1 MILNLCFKPYLMKKR
16 ISLIIISLFVLLHCD
31 TVSGQKTDIQ
41 IIHRIEMVDG
51 SVLIGEIVS
60 EDDQYITLKTEKA
73 GTIRI
78 VKSDI
83 SNKKLLP
90 KAQLKDGK
98 LWPENIH
105 STRYFFSPNAYNLR
119 KGESYYQNIAVIVH
133 QVSYGVNDNFSIGAG
148 MIPLFIFGGVA
159 SPVWVTPKFSFPIVE
174 NKINFGFGALMG
186 TVIGAEYRS
195 PGFGILYGTSTFGS
209 RDQNFSFGAGW
220 AFVDGA
226 IARYPTFNL
235 SGIIRLGPKGY
246 LMTENYFIG
255 TRDDFF
261 SLMSIGGRRM
271 FSEVGLDF
279 GLFLPLSNLDDAWV
293 AIPWLGIAIPL
304 SHGKTKP

>member
-1 MILNLCFKPYLMKKR
+1 MKKR
-16 ISLIIISLFVLLHCD
+16 TSIVILFLLILFHCETVL
-31 TVSGQKTDIQ
+31 GQRSDSQK
-41 IIHRIEMVDG
+41 IHRIEMVDG
-51 SVLIGEIVS
+51 SVLIGEILS
-60 EDDQYITLKTEKA
+60 EDDQYITVKTEKA

-83 SNKKLLP
+83 SNKKIVQQ
-90 KAQLKDGK
+90 AQFKDGQ

-119 KGESYYQNIAVIVH
+119 KGESYYQNIGVIVH
-133 QVSYGVNDNFSIGAG
+133 QVSYGFNDNFSIGAG
-148 MIPLFIFGGVA
+148 VIPLFIFGGIA
-159 SPVWVTPKFSFPIVE
+159 SPVWITPKFSFPIVE
-174 NKINFGFGALMG
+174 NKLNFGFGALLG
-186 TVIGAEYRS
+186 TVIGAEFRS

-209 RDQNFSFGAGW
+209 RDKNFSFGAGW
-220 AFVDGA
+220 AFVEGE

-235 SGIIRLGPKGY
+235 SGIIRLGPRGY

-279 GLFLPLSNLDDAWV
+279 GLFIPVSNLSDFWV